1 MMGYCGGHQLR
12 REYPNNFSVPSRHER
27 PGAKPGPL
35 AKGLCSLERVTQ
47 RVEGHPFSSRMCG
60 RPRHSTAVRSLPNRI
75 LQTAILG
82 FLLFSAVCSA
92 SAQTARDAQFS
103 QAAKAVLDRNFAG
116 PEISWMLL
124 DASGSV
130 LAERWPLQ
138 PAIAPGSL
146 VKPFL
151 AIAYGEQHGGQFPVV
166 RCLGTRTRCW
176 LPAGHGNLELEEAI
190 AQSCNT
196 YFLDLANGLDRKRA
210 AETFARY
217 GLAGP
222 SANARGENLLGLG
235 TAWKE
240 TPLALARAYLAIEKE
255 QRSVLQGRI
264 VKGMLGS
271 AEHGTARGVDAAM
284 GRDAALA
291 KTGTAVC
298 SHTPRAAADGLT
310 VVLYPAAQPRLL
322 LLVRVH
328 GVTGAASA
336 NVAGAMLRSLGAGE
350 GEGRQ

>member
-1 MMGYCGGHQLR
+1 MEPLTAKR
-12 REYPNNFSVPSRHER
+12 FSLAT
-27 PGAKPGPL
+27 GAWS
-35 AKGLCSLERVTQ
+35 AQ
-47 RVEGHPFSSRMCG
+47 RA
-60 RPRHSTAVRSLPNRI
+60 TIAVI
-75 LQTAILG
+75 
-82 FLLFSAVCSA
+82 FLLFLACQA
-92 SAQTARDAQFS
+92 SAQAARDAQFS
-103 QAAKAVLDRNFAG
+103 QAAKAVLDRNFTG
-116 PEISWMLL
+116 PEISWLLL
-124 DASGSV
+124 DASGNV
-130 LAERWPLQ
+130 LAERWPAQ

-151 AIAYGEQHGGQFPVV
+151 AIAYGEQHGGQFPTV
-166 RCLGTRTRCW
+166 RCLGARTRCW
-176 LPAGHGNLELEEAI
+176 LPAGHGNLGLEEAL

-196 YFLDLANGLDRKRA
+196 YFLDLAVGLDRKRA
-210 AETFARY
+210 AQTFARY

-222 SANARGENLLGLG
+222 AANASGENLLGLG

-240 TPLALARAYLAIEKE
+240 TPLALARAYLALEKE
-255 QRSVLQGRI
+255 PHSVLQGRI

-271 AEHGTARGVDAAM
+271 AEHGTARGIDAAL

>member
-1 MMGYCGGHQLR
+1 MDALTAKR
-12 REYPNNFSVPSRHER
+12 FRLAT
-27 PGAKPGPL
+27 GAWI
-35 AKGLCSLERVTQ
+35 VQ
-47 RVEGHPFSSRMCG
+47 R
-60 RPRHSTAVRSLPNRI
+60 A
-75 LQTAILG
+75 AIAMI
-82 FLLFSAVCSA
+82 FLLFLACQA
-92 SAQTARDAQFS
+92 SAQPARDAQFS
-103 QAAKAVLDRNFAG
+103 QAAKAVLDRDFAG
-116 PEISWMLL
+116 PEISYLLL
-124 DASGSV
+124 DSSGSV
-130 LAERWPLQ
+130 LAERWPAQ
-138 PAIAPGSL
+138 PAFAPGSL

-151 AIAYGEQHGGQFPVV
+151 AIAYGEQHAGQFPTV

-176 LPAGHGNLELEEAI
+176 LPAGHGNLGLEEAI

-196 YFLDLANGLDRKRA
+196 YFLNLANGLDRKRA

-222 SANARGENLLGLG
+222 AANASDENLLGLG

-255 QRSVLQGRI
+255 QHSVLQSRI
-264 VKGMLGS
+264 VKGMLAS
-271 AEHGTARGVDAAM
+271 AQHGTARAVDKAL

-298 SHTPRAAADGLT
+298 SHTPRAAADGFT

-350 GEGRQ
+350 SAGR

>member
-1 MMGYCGGHQLR
+1 MRG
-12 REYPNNFSVPSRHER
+12 
-27 PGAKPGPL
+27 K
-35 AKGLCSLERVTQ
+35 
-47 RVEGHPFSSRMCG
+47 
-60 RPRHSTAVRSLPNRI
+60 PRHSTALHSLPNGI
-75 LQTAILG
+75 LRTAILG
-82 FLLFSAVCSA
+82 FFLFAALCTA
-92 SAQTARDAQFS
+92 PAQTARDAQFS

-116 PEISWMLL
+116 PEISWLLL

-130 LAERWPLQ
+130 LAERWPA
-138 PAIAPGSL
+138 PAAIAPGSL

-151 AIAYGEQHGGQFPVV
+151 AIAYGEQHGGQFPMV

-176 LPAGHGNLELEEAI
+176 LPAGHGNLGVEEAI

-196 YFLDLANGLDRKRA
+196 YFLNLANGLDRKRT

-222 SANARGENLLGLG
+222 AENASGENLMGLG

-240 TPLALARAYLAIEKE
+240 TPLALARAYLAIAKE
-255 QRSVLQGRI
+255 QHSALQGRI

-271 AEHGTARGVDAAM
+271 AEHGTARAVDAAL

-298 SHTPRAAADGLT
+298 SHAPRAAADGLA

-336 NVAGAMLRSLGAGE
+336 TVAGAMLRSLGAGE
-350 GEGRQ
+350 GAGRP

>member
-1 MMGYCGGHQLR
+1 MEPLTAKLFR
-12 REYPNNFSVPSRHER
+12 LAT
-27 PGAKPGPL
+27 GAWI
-35 AKGLCSLERVTQ
+35 VQ
-47 RVEGHPFSSRMCG
+47 RAAI
-60 RPRHSTAVRSLPNRI
+60 AVI
-75 LQTAILG
+75 
-82 FLLFSAVCSA
+82 FLLFLACQA
-92 SAQTARDAQFS
+92 LAQTTRDAQFS

-116 PEISWMLL
+116 AEISYLLL
-124 DASGSV
+124 DASGNV
-130 LAERWPLQ
+130 LAERWPAQ
-138 PAIAPGSL
+138 PAVAPGSL

-151 AIAYGEQHGGQFPVV
+151 AIAYGEQNAGYFPTV

-176 LPAGHGNLELEEAI
+176 LPAGHGNLGLEEAI

-210 AETFARY
+210 AQTFARY

-222 SANARGENLLGLG
+222 AANASGENLVGLG
-235 TAWKE
+235 TIWKE

-255 QRSVLQGRI
+255 QHSVLQGRI

-271 AEHGTARGVDAAM
+271 AEHGTARGVEAAL
-284 GRDAALA
+284 GKDAALA

-298 SHTPRAAADGLT
+298 SHTPHGAADGFT

-350 GEGRQ
+350 SAGRQ